1 MLSSR
6 HVGLQGGCVG
16 VGCLVS
22 DTPGAPHAPHGVA
35 CSWTAAMQGPCI
47 RSEPPAG
54 RSRVD
59 SAACS
64 CHTFRG
70 RIMYDRITVVDSVR
84 GPQARG
90 GGAGRAFAIR
100 IRARL
105 LSLTRPPVRVR
116 SPFGRA
122 IAGQRLWGRGP
133 ATAARVGARLLF
145 LVHLAPSPS
154 PTCREL
160 RDRRASVPAARIA
173 APPPAASIR
182 DASRPMKPR
191 TSAKRSDATWSTK
204 RRSDFGFNH
213 IILTNYSS

>member
-1 MLSSR
+1 
-6 HVGLQGGCVG
+6 
-16 VGCLVS
+16 
-22 DTPGAPHAPHGVA
+22 
-35 CSWTAAMQGPCI
+35 
-47 RSEPPAG
+47 
-54 RSRVD
+54 
-59 SAACS
+59 
-64 CHTFRG
+64 
-70 RIMYDRITVVDSVR
+70 MYDRITVVDSVR

-154 PTCREL
+154 PTCNFATVGSGRADRGAAAGGKHPRCKPSDEAEDKREAVR
-160 RDRRASVPAARIA
+160 RDMVNE
-173 APPPAASIR
+173 ASI
-182 DASRPMKPR
+182 
-191 TSAKRSDATWSTK
+191 
-204 RRSDFGFNH
+204 GFW
-213 IILTNYSS
+213 I

>member
-1 MLSSR
+1 VLSSR

-100 IRARL
+100 ARTYFR
-105 LSLTRPPVRVR
+105 LTRPPVRVGNR
-116 SPFGRA
+116 LAGPLRA
-122 IAGQRLWGRGP
+122 NGCGAGDPRP
-133 ATAARVGARLLF
+133 
-145 LVHLAPSPS
+145 
-154 PTCREL
+154 
-160 RDRRASVPAARIA
+160 RRASARACCSSCTLHLHLHPPVANFATVLGSGRADRGAAAGGKHPRCKPSDEA
-173 APPPAASIR
+173 EDKREAVRRDMVNEASI
-182 DASRPMKPR
+182 
-191 TSAKRSDATWSTK
+191 
-204 RRSDFGFNH
+204 GFW
-213 IILTNYSS
+213 I

>member
-100 IRARL
+100 ARATYFR
-105 LSLTRPPVRVR
+105 LTRPPVRVGNR
-116 SPFGRA
+116 LAGPLRA
-122 IAGQRLWGRGP
+122 NGCGAGDPRP
-133 ATAARVGARLLF
+133 
-145 LVHLAPSPS
+145 
-154 PTCREL
+154 
-160 RDRRASVPAARIA
+160 RRASARACCSSCTLHLHLHPLATSRPSVPAARIA